1 MLARC
6 PKCQSENPE
15 TSRFCA
21 DCGTQLVSAEEKPIA
36 HTETLLVPQEE
47 LSTGK
52 TFADRY
58 QIIEELGKG
67 GMGKVYRA
75 LDKKLN
81 EEVALKLIKPEVAS
95 NKKTIERFSN
105 ELKLARKISH
115 RNVGRMYEL
124 MEYENSHFI
133 TMEYVPGEDLKSFI
147 KRVGQLPVGKA
158 LSITIQISEGLSEA
172 HRLGI
177 VHRDLKPSNIMI
189 DKEGNARI
197 LDFGI
202 ARSLKAKGITGSG
215 MIIGTPD
222 YMSPEQVEGKG
233 VDRRSDIYSLGII
246 LYEMMTGRVPFEG
259 ETPFAIGMKHKSEI
273 PKPPKVLNAQ
283 IPDDLNGIILKC
295 LAKDKEERFHSAG
308 DLLAELVNIE
318 KGIPSTTHLS
328 PKRRP
333 LTSRD
338 ITVQFNLRKLFIPAL
353 IFAGIVVVAIVIW
366 RILPKKTDILPSSS
380 DKPSL
385 AVMYFEN
392 NTGDQN
398 LDHWRKALSELLSA
412 DLSQSKRLRVLSGD
426 RLFKILSQMDQLEAK
441 SYSSDVLEE
450 VAQRGG
456 VTNIIRGSYTK
467 AGDNYRVNLMLL
479 NTGTGELL
487 GSEGVEGVGEDSF
500 FAMVDELTRR
510 IKANFLLSAEEIAS
524 DIDEDVGKITTNS
537 PEAYKYYSEG
547 TRLRNKG
554 EYRQSIQAMEQA
566 IDIDPEFAMAYHSMA
581 LSYNDLKFRDMA
593 KTYFQKALEF
603 SDRLSNRERLLI
615 QGDFFFG
622 SRRAYDR
629 AVQTYE
635 QLLEL
640 YPDDRNGNSG
650 LARIYSSLELW
661 DKAIALLETNLQNRD
676 DNVETYGRLATAYE
690 AKGLY
695 DKAQNEL
702 ENYLREFSDN
712 ALIHKDLALN
722 YFSQGKIELALME
735 IEKASS
741 LYPDLWQNYLTRGH
755 VYLTQGDFGLAEKEY
770 LKILELKEEAQHQ
783 WAMSWL
789 GSLYLY
795 EGKFKKSIAQH
806 EQALALS
813 KKLGEKGSESGF
825 YTRLAYTNLKMGHPN
840 KALEESKKGEQS
852 SLEERGCLLCHQNW
866 ALLYKGL
873 AQIEKKNLEDA
884 QETAVELRKIT
895 DKELNMT
902 YMRLYYHLVG
912 SIEIARE
919 NFPAAI
925 DYLEE
930 ATSLMPAQ
938 RNIDNLND
946 QAFFIE
952 PLAYA
957 YYKNGELEKA
967 QETYERLI
975 SLTVGRL
982 HWGYEYAKS
991 LYMLGKIFEE
1001 KGWKGKSIEHYEKFL
1016 DLWKD
1021 ADEGLPE
1028 LEDAKKKLKSL
1039 KQY

>member
-1 MLARC
+1 
-6 PKCQSENPE
+6 
-15 TSRFCA
+15 
-21 DCGTQLVSAEEKPIA
+21 VSAEEKLIA
-36 HTETLLVPQEE
+36 HTETLLAPQEE
-47 LSTGK
+47 LSMGK
-52 TFADRY
+52 TFAGRY

-67 GMGKVYRA
+67 GMGNVYRA

-81 EEVALKLIKPEVAS
+81 EEVALKLIKPEIAS
-95 NKKTIERFSN
+95 DKKTIERFSN
-105 ELKLARKISH
+105 ELKIARKISH

-124 MEYENSHFI
+124 MECENSRFI

-158 LSITIQISEGLSEA
+158 VSITIQVLEGLAEA
-172 HRLGI
+172 HRLGV

-202 ARSLKAKGITGSG
+202 ARSLKAKGITGTG
-215 MIIGTPD
+215 MIVGTPD

-233 VDRRSDIYSLGII
+233 IDRRSDIYSLGII
-246 LYEMMTGRVPFEG
+246 LYEMVTGRVPFEG
-259 ETPFAIGMKHKSEI
+259 ETPFSVGVKHKSEI
-273 PKPPKVLNAQ
+273 PNPPKELNAQ

-295 LAKDKEERFHSAG
+295 LAKDKEDRFHSSEE
-308 DLLAELVNIE
+308 LLTQLINLE
-318 KGIPSTTHLS
+318 KGIPTTKPTT
-328 PKRRP
+328 PKKRP
-333 LTSRD
+333 LTLRD
-338 ITVQFNLRKLFIPAL
+338 ITVQFNIRKLLIPAL
-353 IFAGIVVVAIVIW
+353 IFAVVVAAVVIW
-366 RILPKKTDILPSSS
+366 RLLPKKVSIPPPSS

-441 SYSSDVLEE
+441 SYSSDILEE

-479 NTGTGELL
+479 NTRTGELL
-487 GSEGVEGVGEDSF
+487 GSEGVEGIGEDSF
-500 FAMVDELTRR
+500 FTMVDELTRR

-524 DIDEDVGKITTNS
+524 DIDEDIGKITTNS
-537 PEAYKYYSEG
+537 PDAYRYYSEG
-547 TRLRNKG
+547 VRLRNKG
-554 EYRQSIQAMEQA
+554 EYRLSIQAMEQA
-566 IDIDPEFAMAYHSMA
+566 IDIDPEFAMAYRSMA
-581 LSYNDLKFRDMA
+581 WSYNDLRFRDLA

-603 SDRLSNRERLLI
+603 SERLSDRERLLI

-629 AVQTYE
+629 AVQTFK

-640 YPDDRNGNSG
+640 YPDDRTGNSG

-661 DKAIALLETNLQNRD
+661 DKVIELLETNLQNRD
-676 DNVETYGRLATAYE
+676 DSVETYSRLVYAYE

-695 DKAQNEL
+695 NKAKYVIEDYIRN
-702 ENYLREFSDN
+702 FSDN
-712 ALIHKDLALN
+712 AVIHKDLALN
-722 YFSQGKIELALME
+722 YFAQGKIELTLLE
-735 IEKASS
+735 IERAFS
-741 LYPDLWQNYLTRGH
+741 LDPDYWQNYLTKGH

-770 LKILELKEEAQHQ
+770 QKVLELEEDAQHL
-783 WAMSWL
+783 WGMSWL

-795 EGKFKKSIAQH
+795 EGKFKKSIDH
-806 EQALALS
+806 LKQALFLS

-825 YTRLAYTNLKMGHPN
+825 YTRLAYTYLKKDQPDL
-840 KALEESKKGEQS
+840 ALEESKKGEQS

-873 AQIEKKNLEDA
+873 AQIEQKEMEDA
-884 QETAVELRKIT
+884 QETAAELYDIT
-895 DKELNMT
+895 YKELNKN
-902 YMRLYYHLVG
+902 YMRLYHHLVG

-925 DYLEE
+925 ESLKV

-952 PLAYA
+952 PLAFA

-967 QETYERLI
+967 QETYEQLI
-975 SLTVGRL
+975 SLTLGRL
-982 HWGYEYAKS
+982 HWGYEYVKS
-991 LYMLGKIFEE
+991 YYMLGKIFEQ
-1001 KGWKGKSIEHYEKFL
+1001 KGWKGKAIEHYEKFL

-1028 LEDAKKKLKSL
+1028 LEDAKKRLRSL
-1039 KQY
+1039 K